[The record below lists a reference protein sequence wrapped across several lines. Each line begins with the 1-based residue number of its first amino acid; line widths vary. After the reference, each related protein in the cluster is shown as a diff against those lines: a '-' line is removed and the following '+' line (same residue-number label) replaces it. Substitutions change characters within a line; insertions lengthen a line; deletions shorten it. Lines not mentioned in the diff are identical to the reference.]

1 MRRRFTMKD
10 TKSITDER
18 LKEITAIIPAPDDES
33 PEITETEAARAR
45 FAHESHPEW
54 YRTVPVKQQ
63 IPIKIDK
70 DILEALKA
78 EGKGYQTR
86 INKILRDAVLG
97 S

>member
-18 LKEITAIIPAPDDES
+18 LKENAAIIPALDDES

-45 FAHESHPEW
+45 FAHESHPER
-54 YRTVPVKQQ
+54 YRTVSVKHQ
-63 IPIKIDK
+63 ISIKIDK

-86 INKILRDAVLG
+86 IIKILRDAVLG

>member
-1 MRRRFTMKD
+1 MKD

-18 LKEITAIIPAPDDES
+18 LKEIASIIPAPDDES

-45 FAHESHPEW
+45 FAHESHPER
-54 YRTVPVKQQ
+54 YRTVSVKHQ
-63 IPIKIDK
+63 ISIKIDK

-86 INKILRDAVLG
+86 IIKILRDAVLG

>member
-18 LKEITAIIPAPDDES
+18 LNEIAAIIPAPDDES

-63 IPIKIDK
+63 IFIKLDQ

>member
-1 MRRRFTMKD
+1 MKD

-18 LKEITAIIPAPDDES
+18 LKEIAAIIPAPDDES

-45 FAHESHPEW
+45 FAHESHPER
-54 YRTVPVKQQ
+54 YRTVSVKQQ
-63 IPIKIDK
+63 IYIKIDK
-70 DILEALKA
+70 EILEALKA

-86 INKILRDAVLG
+86 IIKILRDAVLG

>member
-1 MRRRFTMKD
+1 MKD

-18 LKEITAIIPAPDDES
+18 LKENAAIIPALADES

-45 FAHESHPEW
+45 FAHESHPER

-63 IPIKIDK
+63 ISIKIDK

>member
-1 MRRRFTMKD
+1 MKD
-10 TKSITDER
+10 TKNITVER
-18 LKEITAIIPAPDDES
+18 LKEIAAIIPAPDDES
-33 PEITETEAARAR
+33 PEITETEAVRDR

-63 IPIKIDK
+63 ISIKIDK

-86 INKILRDAVLG
+86 INKFLRDAVLG
-97 S
+97 A

>member
-1 MRRRFTMKD
+1 MKRRFTMKD

-18 LKEITAIIPAPDDES
+18 LKEIAAIIPAPDDES
-33 PEITETEAARAR
+33 PEITETEAVRAR
-45 FAHESHPEW
+45 FAHESHPKW

-63 IPIKIDK
+63 IFIKIDK
-70 DILEALKA
+70 DILEALKT

>member
-1 MRRRFTMKD
+1 MKD

-18 LKEITAIIPAPDDES
+18 LKENAAIIPALDDES

-45 FAHESHPEW
+45 FAHESHPER
-54 YRTVPVKQQ
+54 YRTVSVKHQ
-63 IPIKIDK
+63 ISIKIDK

-97 S
+97 A

>member
-1 MRRRFTMKD
+1 MKD

-18 LKEITAIIPAPDDES
+18 LKENAAIIPALDDES

-45 FAHESHPEW
+45 FAHESHPER
-54 YRTVPVKQQ
+54 YRTVSVKHQ
-63 IPIKIDK
+63 ISIKIDK

-86 INKILRDAVLG
+86 IIKILRDAVLG

>member
-1 MRRRFTMKD
+1 MKD

-18 LKEITAIIPAPDDES
+18 LKENAAIIPALDDES

-45 FAHESHPEW
+45 FAHESHPER
-54 YRTVPVKQQ
+54 YRTVSVKQQ
-63 IPIKIDK
+63 ISIKIDK

-86 INKILRDAVLG
+86 IIKILRDAVLG

>member
-1 MRRRFTMKD
+1 MKD

-18 LKEITAIIPAPDDES
+18 LKEIAAIIPAPDDES

-45 FAHESHPEW
+45 FAHESHPER
-54 YRTVPVKQQ
+54 YRTVSVKHQ
-63 IPIKIDK
+63 ISIKIDK

-86 INKILRDAVLG
+86 IIKILRDAVLG

>member
-1 MRRRFTMKD
+1 MKD

-18 LKEITAIIPAPDDES
+18 LKEIAAMIPAPDDES

-45 FAHESHPEW
+45 FAHESHPER
-54 YRTVPVKQQ
+54 YRTVSVKHQ
-63 IPIKIDK
+63 ISIKIDK

-86 INKILRDAVLG
+86 IIKILRDAVLG

>member
-18 LKEITAIIPAPDDES
+18 LEEIAAIIPAPDDES

-54 YRTVPVKQQ
+54 YRTVPVKQLVDD
-63 IPIKIDK
+63 IFVLDIMRK
-70 DILEALKA
+70 DMKHDDPRLQSVISE
-78 EGKGYQTR
+78 
-86 INKILRDAVLG
+86 
-97 S
+97 

>member
-1 MRRRFTMKD
+1 MKD

-18 LKEITAIIPAPDDES
+18 LKEIASIIPAPDDES

-45 FAHESHPEW
+45 FAHESHPER
-54 YRTVPVKQQ
+54 YRTVSVKHQ
-63 IPIKIDK
+63 ISIKIDK

-78 EGKGYQTR
+78 EGKGYRTR
-86 INKILRDAVLG
+86 IIKILRDAVLG

>member
-1 MRRRFTMKD
+1 MRNI
-10 TKSITDER
+10 KSITDER
-18 LKEITAIIPAPDDES
+18 LKEIAAIIPAPDDES

-45 FAHESHPEW
+45 FAHEFYPEW

-63 IPIKIDK
+63 ISIKIDN

-86 INKILRDAVLG
+86 FNKILRDAVLG
-97 S
+97 A